1 MKTLKEIEITK
12 PDECYLIMYATKVK
26 VNIKKDDIIVKED
39 LYIFI
44 GLNMQGRRKYVGAY
58 LDNKQNHRYWLDIFE
73 QIKSKG
79 IDDIIFL
86 VVDDNK
92 YLKKCAKVSY
102 PNITTIPL
110 LLEIMDEFYK
120 YFSDKFST
128 KIRKEIKEM
137 YLLETK
143 EEYEN
148 NYDLFTEKYGKN
160 GILANLINKYLKDVH
175 QTYKYDKKIRE
186 ALFNN
191 YMLKV
196 LKNNII
202 KLNKGNVYYNNI
214 TEIMNLVIEKL
225 NNIESYSS
233 YTKKEWLLILESFYK
248 LYKERI
254 ERYL

>member
-1 MKTLKEIEITK
+1 
-12 PDECYLIMYATKVK
+12 
-26 VNIKKDDIIVKED
+26 
-39 LYIFI
+39 
-44 GLNMQGRRKYVGAY
+44 
-58 LDNKQNHRYWLDIFE
+58 
-73 QIKSKG
+73 
-79 IDDIIFL
+79 
-86 VVDDNK
+86 
-92 YLKKCAKVSY
+92 
-102 PNITTIPL
+102 
-110 LLEIMDEFYK
+110 
-120 YFSDKFST
+120 
-128 KIRKEIKEM
+128 M